1 MRSVVIGLGSSVLGG
16 LLDGGDGVGE
26 TEVGKDGS
34 PVDLGSV
41 PGEDS
46 AQLASI
52 TTSRT
57 IPGRGTRRSRRV
69 QAAVMTPTLETTPS
83 RRNSL

>member
-1 MRSVVIGLGSSVLGG
+1 MRSVVIGLDSSVLGG

-34 PVDLGSV
+34 PVDVGSV
-41 PGEDS
+41 LGEDS
-46 AQLASI
+46 AQAASR

-57 IPGRGTRRSRRV
+57 IPRRGTRRSRRV
-69 QAAVMTPTLETTPS
+69 QAPLMTPTLETTSS